1 MVNNHECSLSNT
13 VKERNPT
20 HMNTTQIGNP
30 PPAAPTKHGRLKPG
44 TERVSYVENKRTSS
58 ALRLLAAAKQTNVS
72 SLIRE
77 ATSRY
82 LATEDQDG
90 TLSRVAEELA
100 VYKADT
106 QVERAADSLDPE
118 MQKTIASLIRKH
130 RGR

>member
-1 MVNNHECSLSNT
+1 
-13 VKERNPT
+13 
-20 HMNTTQIGNP
+20 MNTTKQ
-30 PPAAPTKHGRLKPG
+30 GRLKAG

-82 LATEDQDG
+82 LTAEDQDG

-118 MQKTIASLIRKH
+118 MQKTIANLIRKH
-130 RGR
+130 RKG

>member
-1 MVNNHECSLSNT
+1 MS
-13 VKERNPT
+13 
-20 HMNTTQIGNP
+20 TTEIGNP

-44 TERVSYVENKRTSS
+44 TERVSYVEQKRSSS

-82 LATEDQDG
+82 LKDEDTDG
-90 TLSRVAEELA
+90 TLMRVAEELA

-106 QVERAADSLDPE
+106 QVDRAADSLDPE
-118 MQKTIASLIRKH
+118 MQKTIAALLRKH
-130 RGR
+130 RRR

>member
-1 MVNNHECSLSNT
+1 
-13 VKERNPT
+13 
-20 HMNTTQIGNP
+20 MNT
-30 PPAAPTKHGRLKPG
+30 TKHGRLKPG
-44 TERVSYVENKRTSS
+44 TERVSYVENKKTSS

-82 LATEDQDG
+82 LTTEDQDG

-106 QVERAADSLDPE
+106 QVERAADTLDPE
-118 MQKTIASLIRKH
+118 MQKTIATLLRKH
-130 RGR
+130 RKG

>member
-1 MVNNHECSLSNT
+1 
-13 VKERNPT
+13 
-20 HMNTTQIGNP
+20 MNT
-30 PPAAPTKHGRLKPG
+30 TKHGRLKPG
-44 TERVSYVENKRTSS
+44 TERVSYVENKKTSS

-82 LATEDQDG
+82 LTTEDQDG

-106 QVERAADSLDPE
+106 QVERAADTLDPQ
-118 MQKTIASLIRKH
+118 MQKAIAALLRTH
-130 RGR
+130 RNG

>member
-1 MVNNHECSLSNT
+1 
-13 VKERNPT
+13 
-20 HMNTTQIGNP
+20 MNTTKQ
-30 PPAAPTKHGRLKPG
+30 GRLKAG
-44 TERVSYVENKRTSS
+44 TERVSYVESMKTSG

-82 LATEDQDG
+82 LTAEDRDG

-106 QVERAADSLDPE
+106 QEERAADSLDPE
-118 MQKTIASLIRKH
+118 MQKTIAALLRKH
-130 RGR
+130 RKG